1 MQDFDNSQ
9 ISEEDKK
16 MFEEMDHFDAL
27 KTEQGYETVWSI
39 ETGIR
44 PLDYA
49 IFTNK
54 PRLVTYKCIKEMGAT
69 FDDVTY
75 KTFTCMAQNGTI
87 GALWTAAESCFKQA
101 KLALGDWHYF
111 IENFEVQDDGSLSLV
126 TGS

>member
-1 MQDFDNSQ
+1 MSNFDNSQ
-9 ISEEDKK
+9 ISDEDKK
-16 MFEEMDHFDAL
+16 AFAEMDHFDAL
-27 KTEQGYETVWSI
+27 KAEQGYETVWSI
-39 ETGIR
+39 ETGIV
-44 PLDYA
+44 PLDHK

-54 PRLVTYKCIKEMGAT
+54 PRVVKYKVIKEMGAT

-75 KTFTCMAQNGTI
+75 ETFTCMAQNGTV

-111 IENFEVQDDGSLSLV
+111 IEDFEVQDDGSLQLV

>member
-1 MQDFDNSQ
+1 MSNFDNSQ

-16 MFEEMDHFDAL
+16 AFAEMDHFDAL
-27 KTEQGYETVWSI
+27 KAKV
-39 ETGIR
+39 
-44 PLDYA
+44 
-49 IFTNK
+49 
-54 PRLVTYKCIKEMGAT
+54 IKEMGAT

-75 KTFTCMAQNGTI
+75 ETFTCMAQNGTV

-111 IENFEVQDDGSLSLV
+111 IEDFEVQDDGSLQLV

>member
-1 MQDFDNSQ
+1 MSNFDNSQ

-16 MFEEMDHFDAL
+16 AFAEMDHFDEL
-27 KTEQGYETVWSI
+27 KAEQGYETVWSI
-39 ETGIR
+39 ETGIV
-44 PLDYA
+44 PLDHK

-54 PRLVTYKCIKEMGAT
+54 PRVVKYKVIKEMGAT

-75 KTFTCMAQNGTI
+75 ETFTCMAQNGTV

-111 IENFEVQDDGSLSLV
+111 IEDFEVQDDGSLQLV

>member
-1 MQDFDNSQ
+1 MSNFDNSQ

-16 MFEEMDHFDAL
+16 AFAEMDHFDAL
-27 KTEQGYETVWSI
+27 KAEQGYETVWSI
-39 ETGIR
+39 ETGIV
-44 PLDYA
+44 PLDHK

-54 PRLVTYKCIKEMGAT
+54 PRVVKYKVIKEMGAT
-69 FDDVTY
+69 CDDVTY
-75 KTFTCMAQNGTI
+75 ETFTCMAQNGTV

-111 IENFEVQDDGSLSLV
+111 IEDFEVQDDGSLQLV

>member
-1 MQDFDNSQ
+1 MSNFDNSQ

-16 MFEEMDHFDAL
+16 AFAEMDHFDAL
-27 KTEQGYETVWSI
+27 KAEQGYETVWSI
-39 ETGIR
+39 ETGIV
-44 PLDYA
+44 PLDHK

-54 PRLVTYKCIKEMGAT
+54 PRVVKYKVIKEMGAT

-75 KTFTCMAQNGTI
+75 ETFTCMAQNGTV

-111 IENFEVQDDGSLSLV
+111 IEDFQVQDDGSLQLV

>member
-27 KTEQGYETVWSI
+27 KAEQGYETVWSI

-75 KTFTCMAQNGTI
+75 ETFTCMAQNGTI

>member
-1 MQDFDNSQ
+1 MSNFDNSQ

-16 MFEEMDHFDAL
+16 AFAEMDHFDAL
-27 KTEQGYETVWSI
+27 KAEQGYETVWSI
-39 ETGIR
+39 ETGIV
-44 PLDYA
+44 PLDHK

-54 PRLVTYKCIKEMGAT
+54 PRVVKYKVIKEMGAT

-75 KTFTCMAQNGTI
+75 ETFTCMAQNGTV

-111 IENFEVQDDGSLSLV
+111 IEDFEVQDDGSLQLV